1 MISFVQGEDKIDLS
15 RIDANQTNNV
25 PPPATNDAFEFIGTA
40 AFSAPGQVRYTLA
53 AGGTVLVEAN
63 VDAAL
68 GADLILHI
76 NSQITP
82 TAADFIL

>member
-1 MISFVQGEDKIDLS
+1 
-15 RIDANQTNNV
+15 
-25 PPPATNDAFEFIGTA
+25 
-40 AFSAPGQVRYTLA
+40 LA